1 MMITRRKRDLED
13 QDITKIVTMTSMII
27 NRESKDVVAIMMTMT
42 TMILMIHIE
51 DADIPADATTR
62 NSQKVLN
69 YLTYLSHL
77 ISSSIQL
84 SITMVAITVNVEM
97 MDTIAAEVV
106 VMDHHL
112 LQMETSSLISI
123 GIQVA
128 YAQLG
133 MT

>member
-1 MMITRRKRDLED
+1 
-13 QDITKIVTMTSMII
+13 MII
-27 NRESKDVVAIMMTMT
+27 NRESKDVVAVMMTMT

-51 DADIPADATTR
+51 DADIPDDATTR

>member
-1 MMITRRKRDLED
+1 MITRRKRDLED

-27 NRESKDVVAIMMTMT
+27 NRESKDVVAVMMTMT

-51 DADIPADATTR
+51 DADIPDDATTR